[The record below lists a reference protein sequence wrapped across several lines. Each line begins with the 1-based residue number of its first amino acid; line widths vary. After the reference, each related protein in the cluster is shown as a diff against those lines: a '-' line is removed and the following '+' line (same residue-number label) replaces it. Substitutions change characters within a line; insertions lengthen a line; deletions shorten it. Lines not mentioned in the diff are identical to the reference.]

1 MVSMYRAGW
10 RRRRMARARSGLP
23 RGLYAVTPEQ
33 IGGPESLVDPVADSR
48 LLERVDRCLSG
59 GACIVQ
65 YRDKNPDPKRRLAM
79 ACAIS
84 DLCRQHAAVF
94 IVNDDID
101 LALEIGADGVHLGKS
116 DLACAP
122 ARARAGAEFLI
133 GISCYDSLPMAR
145 RALEDGASYV
155 AFGSAFPSPTK
166 PAAVRAPLSLYQQ
179 ATQELAIPVVAIGG
193 IRPDNASPLVS
204 AGCHALAV
212 ISSLFDAADT
222 RATAREFSQLFGTSA
237 ADDRLE

>member
-1 MVSMYRAGW
+1 MFRAAW
-10 RRRRMARARSGLP
+10 RPCRMARARPGLP
-23 RGLYAVTPEQ
+23 RGLYAVTPEPVR
-33 IGGPESLVDPVADSR
+33 GPNSRVDPAAADSR
-48 LLERVDRCLSG
+48 LLTQVSRCLRG
-59 GACIVQ
+59 GASIVQ
-65 YRDKNPDPKRRLAM
+65 YRDKVSNPQQRRELAS
-79 ACAIS
+79 AIN

-101 LALEIGADGVHLGKS
+101 LALEIGADGVHLGES

-122 ARARAGAEFLI
+122 ARACAGGEFLI
-133 GISCYDSLPMAR
+133 GISCYDSLPRAR

-179 ATQELAIPVVAIGG
+179 AARELAIPVVAIGG
-193 IRPDNASPLVS
+193 ITTNNAPLLVR

-222 RATAREFSQLFGTSA
+222 VATARVFSQLFETSA

>member
-1 MVSMYRAGW
+1 MFRAGW
-10 RRRRMARARSGLP
+10 RRRRMVRSGPGLP
-23 RGLYAVTPEQ
+23 RGLYAVTPEP
-33 IGGPESLVDPVADSR
+33 IRGPNSRVDAGAADSR
-48 LLERVDRCLSG
+48 LLAQVNGCLRG
-59 GACIVQ
+59 GASIVQ
-65 YRDKNPDPKRRLAM
+65 YRDKVSNPKQRRALAS
-79 ACAIS
+79 AIN

-101 LALEIGADGVHLGKS
+101 LALEIGADGVHLGEA

-122 ARARAGAEFLI
+122 ARARAGGNLLI
-133 GISCYDSLPMAR
+133 GVSCYDSLPRAR

-166 PAAVRAPLSLYQQ
+166 PAAVLAPLSLYQQ
-179 ATQELAIPVVAIGG
+179 AARELAIPVVAIGG
-193 IRPDNASPLVS
+193 ITTDNAPLLVS

-222 RATAREFSQLFGTSA
+222 VATARVFSQLFETSA
-237 ADDRLE
+237 PDDRLE